1 MDPGKQSVGIHSDNQ
16 NRSIWLSNSKVPEAD
31 GQPLVDT
38 STAAGGRKKLGGF
51 AIVGLIRWLIT
62 ALLLM
67 GFVLAV
73 HFYQG
78 KVLDNNDKS
87 IFESIIVTL
96 SLIVGLNIAS
106 ALKDI
111 AKQMR
116 WWFLS
121 LKRRDL
127 SEVRDIPFVTR
138 ARVLS
143 GVDSEVTFRSNSFC
157 KVTAWSM

>member
-1 MDPGKQSVGIHSDNQ
+1 MNIVH
-16 NRSIWLSNSKVPEAD
+16 IWLSNSKVLQPDGRPLAD
-31 GQPLVDT
+31 K
-38 STAAGGRKKLGGF
+38 STPTDGKKKLRHF
-51 AIVGLIRWLIT
+51 AVAGIIRWLIT
-62 ALLLM
+62 ALILM

-78 KVLDNNDKS
+78 RVLSNNDKS

-96 SLIVGLNIAS
+96 SLVVGLNIAS

-111 AKQMR
+111 AKHMR

-127 SEVRDIPFVTR
+127 SEVCKIALVAPVLASSDIDIEIT
-138 ARVLS
+138 L
-143 GVDSEVTFRSNSFC
+143 RSYSFYIA
-157 KVTAWSM
+157 TAWSMSPS